1 MLDGTTVTLT
11 FEGRLP
17 DGTVYDK
24 MTVENPLVFQVGHD
38 MVLDGFEREVREM
51 VEGEKKTFTIKDWEA
66 FGEHLDE
73 QTEEVPMEV
82 MPNMKGLEGAC
93 AMYKNILIAAD
104 GSENSLRATQQAADI
119 ASLLVDA
126 KVELVSVIAIDVYSD
141 MVYDPIEAHGE
152 AQREILEGASAILS
166 DAGINHE
173 IVLLH
178 GRPADEIIRYAE
190 ESGADLLV
198 MGSRGLG
205 ALREFALGS
214 VSHKVLTHAKCP
226 VLVVK

>member
-1 MLDGTTVTLT
+1 
-11 FEGRLP
+11 
-17 DGTVYDK
+17 
-24 MTVENPLVFQVGHD
+24 
-38 MVLDGFEREVREM
+38 
-51 VEGEKKTFTIKDWEA
+51 
-66 FGEHLDE
+66 
-73 QTEEVPMEV
+73 
-82 MPNMKGLEGAC
+82 
-93 AMYKNILIAAD
+93 MYKNILIAAD

-178 GRPADEIIRYAE
+178 GCPADEIIRYAE